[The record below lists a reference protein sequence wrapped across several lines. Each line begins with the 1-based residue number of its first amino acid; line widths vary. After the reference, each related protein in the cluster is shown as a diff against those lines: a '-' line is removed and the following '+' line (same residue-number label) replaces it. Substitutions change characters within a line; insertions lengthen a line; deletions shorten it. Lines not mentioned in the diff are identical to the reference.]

1 MSIHPIYVIIS
12 KEEVDNM
19 KYTFINANS
28 DLGVHIDGSN
38 KGPNLITKNFLNYE
52 KITIE
57 KTNTTKKSKDKSDL
71 AKNLDSVNSFNKLL
85 FDKITNILNEN
96 KFPITIGGDHSIAIA
111 SALASNNYHKNIGI
125 IWIDAHTDYNTFDT
139 TITGNLHGLPLAA
152 INGYKTNDLTKH
164 LTNNYINPQNT
175 VIVGARSI
183 DELELVNL
191 KNNNVTVFTTEDIK
205 KEGINSIMKKAFE
218 IAGNNT
224 EGIHISYDL
233 DYIDPIDAPG
243 VSVPEENGIDIQTAI
258 DTMEYIKHNK
268 HLIKSLDLV
277 EYNPEFDIKDKTLN
291 YAIKLINTF
300 LK

>member
-1 MSIHPIYVIIS
+1 
-12 KEEVDNM
+12 M

-28 DLGVHIDGSN
+28 DLGVHIDGAN
-38 KGPNLITKNFLNYE
+38 NGPNLITNNFKNYE
-52 KITIE
+52 VITVE
-57 KTNTTKKSKDKSDL
+57 KNNNIIKSKDKSDL
-71 AKNLDSVNSFNKLL
+71 AKNLNEVNNFNKLL
-85 FDKITNILNEN
+85 YKEITNLLNED

-152 INGYKTNDLTKH
+152 INGYKTNPLTEF
-164 LTNNYINPQNT
+164 LTNNYIKPENT

-191 KNNNVTVFTTEDIK
+191 KNNNITVFTTEDIK
-205 KEGINSIMKKAFE
+205 KEGINNIMKKAFD

-224 EGIHISYDL
+224 QGIHISYDL
-233 DYIDPIDAPG
+233 DYIDPIDCPG
-243 VSVPEENGIDIQTAI
+243 VSVPEEKGIDIRTAI
-258 DTMEYIKHNK
+258 DTMEFVKNNK

-277 EYNPEFDIKDKTLN
+277 EYNPEFDIKNKTLEH
-291 YAIKLINTF
+291 AIKLLETF